1 MTSDFY
7 IPIDSAISQF
17 GDHLRAYPRTILSA
31 RFGDGKTY
39 FLDAVRKDERLKEEF
54 TFLTIYPINYQVME
68 NKDIFEI
75 VKYDILWQ
83 LMLNEMISFDFEM
96 TENEKIAWFIKT
108 QIQAG
113 NLFMDA
119 LSIIP
124 MIGNSFP
131 SVAIAKVAKNLK
143 NLYNK
148 CQKDYEEFNEKYE
161 SEGEKVEKYLESMES
176 KALYEHDIIT
186 SIIQRAIEKYRRKTN
201 KRIVLII
208 EDMDRMDPAH
218 AFRILNVFSAHM
230 DYEYRSFSL
239 MFAEKVDYK
248 FSFDNIVVVA
258 DYDNLEKIFHH
269 FYGNDT
275 NFEGYISKFLSGNY
289 FEYSL
294 KSIQKEYII
303 DKLIEITSLSKGV
316 IHKVLTDSDL
326 ESKSIREIVQSFD
339 ISEQIPNKPIG
350 KYQGKEFPINLSML
364 KLMAVLKR
372 LKLKPKEIIE
382 RVLRLSKDNDDERSQ
397 YSEDFYRYVGPFMV
411 EKGMIEK
418 EQKVSPHIYAYQKD
432 LEQIMDLLYDIDRS
446 KGVLTLTNGRNIID
460 KDVKSTDFSVYVEHM
475 LQFVV

>member
-1 MTSDFY
+1 MPKFI
-7 IPIDSAISQF
+7 IPMDSAISQF
-17 GDHLRAYPRTILSA
+17 GDHLRAYPRTMLSA

-39 FLDAVRKDERLKEEF
+39 FLDAVRNDERLKEEF
-54 TFLTIYPINYQVME
+54 AFLTIYPINYQVMD

-83 LMLNEMISFDFEM
+83 LMLNKMISFDFEM

-108 QIQAG
+108 KTQSG
-113 NLFMDA
+113 NLFSGA

-131 SVAIAKVAKNLK
+131 SVAIAQVAKNLK
-143 NLYNK
+143 SLYNK
-148 CQKDYEEFNEKYE
+148 LKKDYEKFNEQYK
-161 SEGEKVEKYLESMES
+161 SEGDIVEKYLESMES

-186 SIIQRAIEKYRRKTN
+186 SIIQRAIEKYRGKTN
-201 KRIVLII
+201 KKVALII

-230 DYEYRSFSL
+230 DYEYRSFSSKQR
-239 MFAEKVDYK
+239 EKVDNK

-269 FYGNDT
+269 FYGNGT
-275 NFEGYISKFLSGNY
+275 SFEGYISKFLSGNY
-289 FEYSL
+289 FTYSL

-303 DKLIEITSLSKGV
+303 KKIIEITTLPQEV
-316 IHKVLTDSDL
+316 IRIVLTNDNL

-339 ISEQIPNKPIG
+339 ISQQIPNKPIG
-350 KYQGKEFPINLSML
+350 RYKGREFRIDVSLL
-364 KLMAVLKR
+364 KLMAIMKR
-372 LKLKPKEIIE
+372 LKIDSGEIVK
-382 RVLRLSKDNDDERSQ
+382 RVLELQ
-397 YSEDFYRYVGPFMV
+397 YNYELQKSDQKYFFYSYVGVFML

-418 EQKVSPHIYAYQKD
+418 TK
-432 LEQIMDLLYDIDRS
+432 
-446 KGVLTLTNGRNIID
+446 
-460 KDVKSTDFSVYVEHM
+460 VKSPIILVNKDDDLGRAEWRMIKGKIEIKLVGHRNNKDPQTIDYRQYVEYM
-475 LQFVV
+475 LKFIV